1 VAQKR
6 NKVESTLIILTRNE
20 ICGVQSV
27 LGKIPFKK
35 IDEYFAVD
43 FKSTDGTVEYF
54 RTNNVPV
61 IKQVTPG
68 RGEAF
73 RLAAKKAK
81 GKYLIFFSPDG
92 NEDPNDIP
100 KLVELLRKGN
110 DLAIGSRFMKGSRNE
125 EDDQL
130 LKFRAWANQG
140 FTFIMKALWG
150 GEVTDSINGY
160 RAITRDAFHR
170 LHLDAS
176 GFAIEFQM
184 TMRALK
190 LKLKIAEIPTKEG
203 NRIGGQ
209 SGSTALPT
217 GIMFL
222 KVLWREIKIGKNF

>member
-1 VAQKR
+1 MALK
-6 NKVESTLIILTRNE
+6 KKTVESTLIVLTRNE
-20 ICGVQSV
+20 IEGVKAV
-27 LGKIPFKK
+27 LKKIPLKK
-35 IDEYFAVD
+35 VDEYFAVD
-43 FKSTDGTVEYF
+43 YNSTDGTVEYF
-54 RTNNVPV
+54 KKNKFPV
-61 IKQVTPG
+61 VKQVTPG

-73 RLAAKKAK
+73 RLAAKRAK

-125 EDDQL
+125 EDDQV

-140 FTFIMKALWG
+140 FTLIMKLLWG
-150 GEVTDSINGY
+150 GKVTDSINGY
-160 RAITRDAFHR
+160 RAITEEAFNR

-190 LKLKIAEIPTKEG
+190 LKMKIAEIPTKEG